1 VPRDT
6 SLLTVQADRALAFR
20 GLLALF
26 AFVFVAGIVTTGVLA
41 TADRAILDVIQAP
54 GSYWPDLVA
63 SIVTTAGPTEI
74 TGSIALGMA
83 IVWLRHGRRDWWT
96 PLLIGAVVAIEV
108 VCKILVSH
116 PSPPAEL
123 ARGFD
128 LFPFLA
134 APTPYNFPS
143 GHVARVAFLVTIAR
157 SPRALGAALVLIMA
171 IDKVYLGDH
180 WPSETVGG
188 WLLGYGVAALARR
201 T

>member
-1 VPRDT
+1 MPE
-6 SLLTVQADRALAFR
+6 ADRGPAIR

-26 AFVFVAGIVTTGVLA
+26 AFVVFAGIVTTGVLA
-41 TADRAILDVIQAP
+41 TTDRAILGVIQAP
-54 GSYWPDLVA
+54 GSDWLDVVA
-63 SIVTTAGPTEI
+63 SVVTVAGPSEI

-108 VCKILVSH
+108 VCKIFVPH

-123 ARGFD
+123 ARGID

-134 APTPYNFPS
+134 APTPFAFPS

-157 SPRALGAALVLIMA
+157 SPRALGAALILVMA
-171 IDKVYLGDH
+171 VDKIYLGDH

-201 T
+201 IPA